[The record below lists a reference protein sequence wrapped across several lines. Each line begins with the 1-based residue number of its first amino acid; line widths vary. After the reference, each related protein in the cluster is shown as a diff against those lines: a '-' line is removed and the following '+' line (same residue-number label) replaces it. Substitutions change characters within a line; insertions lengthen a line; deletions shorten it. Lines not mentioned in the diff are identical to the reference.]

1 MISNFHNVSTEI
13 KYILTDIE
21 GTTTSISF
29 VYDVLF
35 PYFKEHISDL
45 NLLKQ
50 NKEVEEAFSE
60 VKKIVLTEEGLELK
74 SDEQIIGKLLEWSNA
89 DRKITPLKTL
99 QGILWK
105 EGYEKGILK
114 GHVYEDVPMVL
125 QKLQEKGIKCAVFS
139 SGSVAAQKL
148 IFGYSVFGDLTPFFE
163 SYFDTTTGSKRDPET
178 YLKISNA
185 LACLPEEILF
195 LSDIFQE
202 LDAANEVGLK
212 TIQILRK
219 GTEKAWNHTAIDFTE
234 VLNVL

>member
-1 MISNFHNVSTEI
+1 MSTKI

-35 PYFKEHISDL
+35 PYFKKHIFDL
-45 NLLKQ
+45 KLLKH
-50 NKEVEEAFSE
+50 NKEVKEAFSE
-60 VKKIVLTEEGLELK
+60 VKKIVLTEEGMELK
-74 SDEQIIGKLLEWSNA
+74 SDDQIIEKLLEWSNA

-105 EGYEKGILK
+105 EGYERGVLK
-114 GHVYEDVPMVL
+114 GHVYEDVPSFL
-125 QKLQEKGIKCAVFS
+125 QKVQKTGIKCAVFS

-148 IFGYSVFGDLTPFFE
+148 IFGYSIFGDLTPFFE
-163 SYFDTTTGSKRDPET
+163 AYFDTTTGSKREAQT
-178 YLKISNA
+178 YLNISKA

-202 LDAANEVGLK
+202 LEAAKSVGLK

-219 GTEKAWNHTAIDFTE
+219 GTEKAWESTAFDFTE
-234 VLNVL
+234 VLNAV